1 MGRGQGGTRRRDCVY
16 AHEVGIGHGSLLAH
30 QKVAF
35 NEWGASLTARLDPG
49 AEKRGLWLALE
60 PVWGTD
66 TSQVE
71 QLWGSADVLLAGA
84 ETDTKPSLSPV

>member
-1 MGRGQGGTRRRDCVY
+1 MEACGRY
-16 AHEVGIGHGSLLAH
+16 LLAH

-35 NEWGASLTARLDPG
+35 DEWGASLTLRLDPG

-66 TSQVE
+66 ASQVK
-71 QLWGSADVLLAGA
+71 QLWGSADVLLTGV